1 MVPVKRKAA
10 VGLFLCLVLS
20 LSFCFRAHSQR
31 PVKAEKQRDT
41 ASINLLAEA
50 EKHLSV
56 REATGAND
64 GLWVRRY
71 LRVTGLDEGYPWC
84 AAFQA
89 YIHQKAEIPAP
100 RSARVVDWFAQNVV
114 WKREFGARH
123 VEARPGMVGALY
135 YQNIGRLG
143 HIFLIVGEDASNYYT
158 IEGNTNGAGSREGDG
173 VYRKIRSKKSIAAL
187 ADYCVAPGDF
197 IELYGNYLSKIEKK

>member
-1 MVPVKRKAA
+1 M
-10 VGLFLCLVLS
+10 
-20 LSFCFRAHSQR
+20 
-31 PVKAEKQRDT
+31 
-41 ASINLLAEA
+41 AEA

-64 GLWVRRY
+64 GLWVRCY

-123 VEARPGMVGALY
+123 IEARAGMVGALY
-135 YQNIGRLG
+135 YQNLGRLG
-143 HIFLIVGEDASNYYT
+143 HIFLIVGEDANNYYT

-187 ADYCVAPGDF
+187 ADYCVTPHEF
-197 IELYGNYLSKIEKK
+197 VELYGNYSQKNK